1 MKADFVALKK
11 LLAEAKKELIE
22 KIEDIDF
29 SIEGVKKVSSNP
41 KCFTVS
47 MSAIANNNFILSPS
61 YYSVD
66 DQKKRIIALFENT
79 DDIFTCFNRLKAVSE
94 KKRFSDGTPC
104 HPEIVSSIKKVLE
117 ECNVE

>member
-1 MKADFVALKK
+1 MKADFVALKN
-11 LLAEAKKELIE
+11 LLMEAKKELVAKIE
-22 KIEDIDF
+22 KIDF
-29 SIEGVKKVSSNP
+29 SIEGVEKISSNP

-47 MSAIANNNFILSPS
+47 IGAIAKNNFILSPS

-66 DQKKRIIALFENT
+66 DQKQRVLALFENT

-104 HPEIVSSIKKVLE
+104 HPEIVTSIKKVLK